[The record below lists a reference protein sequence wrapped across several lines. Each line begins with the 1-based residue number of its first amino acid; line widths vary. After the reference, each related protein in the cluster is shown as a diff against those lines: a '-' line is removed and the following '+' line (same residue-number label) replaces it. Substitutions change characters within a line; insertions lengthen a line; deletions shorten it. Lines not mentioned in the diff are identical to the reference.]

1 MSGSYDESAVADEA
15 MDSFWEVGN
24 YKRAVKRIDDGHR
37 LCNDLMNCLQER
49 AKIEKSYSQQLT
61 EWSKRWRQLIEKGPQ
76 YGSVERA
83 WIAMMTEADKVS
95 ELHQEVKN
103 GLMNEDIEMVKN
115 WQKDSYHRQ
124 MMGGFKETKEAEE
137 GFKKAQKPWAKKL
150 KEMETAKKNYHMACK
165 EEKLAAAREADASVT
180 PDQQK
185 KFHEKT
191 EKCKQDVQKAK
202 EKYEKSLD
210 ELSKC
215 TPQYMECMEQV
226 FDQCQQHEVKRLTFL
241 KEVLL
246 DIKKHLNLTENQNY
260 ASVYREFER
269 TILAANTQED
279 LKWFSNNH
287 GPGMHMNWPQFEEY
301 NPEATNAVAK
311 REKKKPDGVA
321 PATPNTEHAGQPGD
335 RGRSDIISGF
345 PIPFQ
350 CPFFYLQY
358 PFLFLEVDCC
368 HLHSLKKGFFENQ
381 AYSTEWSDDEQPT
394 GYSGNETNGGANSFE
409 EDSSSRGG
417 VRVRAL
423 YDYEGQEQDEL
434 SFKAGDELTKIE
446 EEDDQGWC
454 RGRLDNGQTGLYPA
468 NYVEEI

>member
-61 EWSKRWRQLIEKGPQ
+61 EWSKRWRQLIEKGQ
-76 YGSVERA
+76 SEKSTASFFILSRFLKQLFYISRTVMGKKF
-83 WIAMMTEADKVS
+83 KVWHFW
-95 ELHQEVKN
+95 LQ
-103 GLMNEDIEMVKN
+103 
-115 WQKDSYHRQ
+115 
-124 MMGGFKETKEAEE
+124 
-137 GFKKAQKPWAKKL
+137 
-150 KEMETAKKNYHMACK
+150 METAKKNYHMACK
-165 EEKLAAAREADASVT
+165 EEKLAAAREADASAT

-185 KFHEKT
+185 KLHEKT

-246 DIKKHLNLTENQNY
+246 DIKRHLNLTENQNY

-287 GPGMHMNWPQFEEY
+287 GPGMHMNWPQLEEY

-321 PATPNTEHAGQPGD
+321 PATPSTEHAGQAGD
-335 RGRSDIISGF
+335 RGSVSS
-345 PIPFQ
+345 
-350 CPFFYLQY
+350 Y
-358 PFLFLEVDCC
+358 E
-368 HLHSLKKGFFENQ
+368 KNQ

-409 EDSSSRGG
+409 DDAVSRGG

-454 RGRLDNGQTGLYPA
+454 RGRLDSGQTGLSPA